1 MLFWASK
8 KNVEGEIKYLGKFLS
23 SEKTSLERCFCNYPL
38 WNLEG
43 ISSKNVIA
51 GFEVTRI
58 YPLNK
63 FKYPEKCLNSNLVK
77 KYQTRIENGC
87 KEEMAD
93 ILGDKVSNASTNTQS
108 NPLTPSKY
116 PTSSINKTPSFG
128 YFFFIARLQIVLS
141 LWFENAWKMFM
152 PIFHVFIAVSPIEV
166 K

>member
-8 KNVEGEIKYLGKFLS
+8 KNVEGEIKYLGKFFS
-23 SEKTSLERCFCNYPL
+23 SKKTSLQRCFCSYPL
-38 WNLEG
+38 QNLKG

-77 KYQTRIENGC
+77 KYQTWIENGC

-108 NPLTPSKY
+108 NPFTPSKH

-128 YFFFIARLQIVLS
+128 YFFFIARFQIVLS
-141 LWFENAWKMFM
+141 LWFEMPEKCLCEYFMFFLQ
-152 PIFHVFIAVSPIEV
+152 FHL
-166 K
+166 